1 MLFSSHPVHT
11 LAASLSAVSDPND
24 PFVSKVCHTPVV
36 HYQIVT
42 LRDLVLPKLMSIFAT
57 RCMPQ
62 AMYLALPHP
71 TANCNIFSMYF
82 ASGEAPS
89 TQQFLHFGLAS
100 AIYTHFT
107 SPIRRYADCVVHRLL
122 AAALGAQSA
131 RTRRRPPSPSA
142 ISFAQASR
150 LCPTSCAKAAACNA
164 SPTFSTANTAPPSQL
179 PPRLFVLQSLTLQPC
194 RYTGRAS
201 SNQCARAC
209 CRPLSF
215 AFCLIVPLG
224 THCVTFR
231 ANRKSNASNR
241 SRKL

>member
-42 LRDLVLPKLMSIFAT
+42 LRDPVLPKLMSIFAT

-71 TANCNIFSMYF
+71 TAKCNIISMYF

-122 AAALGAQSA
+122 AAALGAQSV
-131 RTRRRPPSPSA
+131 RTRRLPPSPNAALRRHRGSTRRA
-142 ISFAQASR
+142 ARRPPRATHRQRAQPQTPR
-150 LCPTSCAKAAACNA
+150 RPVSCRRACLFCNFLRCDRA
-164 SPTFSTANTAPPSQL
+164 DTLVAPPATS
-179 PPRLFVLQSLTLQPC
+179 
-194 RYTGRAS
+194 
-201 SNQCARAC
+201 ARAC
-209 CRPLSF
+209 CRPLPF
-215 AFCLIVPLG
+215 AVCLITPSG
-224 THCVTFR
+224 THCATFR
-231 ANRKSNASNR
+231 ANRKSNADNR
-241 SRKL
+241 NRKL